1 MTLVA
6 FPLCPSPPG
15 IIQAPEETKVQ
26 ATLERT
32 MIWKVSDPAGMFLLP
47 GLTVKKLAVGAACDT
62 VTVLVIPLP
71 LKVRVPVLATPAFA
85 V

>member
-1 MTLVA
+1 M
-6 FPLCPSPPG
+6 FPAG
-15 IIQAPEETKVQ
+15 NIQAPEEIKVH
-26 ATLERT
+26 ATFERT
-32 MIWKVSDPAGMFLLP
+32 IIWKVSAPAGKVLLL

-62 VTVLVIPLP
+62 VTVRVIPLP